1 VVPGLRQ
8 AIEHQIRDLGW
19 KTGEDGILSPGVVE
33 LGALGPVA
41 AFDHPMKSR
50 VQR

>member
-1 VVPGLRQ
+1 MVPGLRQ
-8 AIEHQIRDLGW
+8 ATEHQMIRHLGW
-19 KTGEDGILSPGVVE
+19 EIGEDGVLSPGVVE
-33 LGALGPVA
+33 LGALA

>member
-1 VVPGLRQ
+1 MVPGLRQ

-19 KTGEDGILSPGVVE
+19 KIGVDNVLSPGVVE
-33 LGALGPVA
+33 LGALGPAA
-41 AFDHPMKSR
+41 AFDHPVTSR